1 MAIDDDEIED
11 SRVQDQ
17 MLSVGGKRAASERK
31 KILKIFSRK
40 AVQAK
45 KAKDARAY
53 GELLR
58 RLKIPEDSEEW
69 KNAWTYFYSD

>member
-1 MAIDDDEIED
+1 MVVDDDEIED

-17 MLSVGGKRAASERK
+17 ALTVGAKREASERK

-40 AVQAK
+40 ALQAK
-45 KAKDARAY
+45 RAKDARAY

-69 KNAWTYFYSD
+69 KNAWKYFYSG

>member
-17 MLSVGGKRAASERK
+17 TLSVGGKREASERK

-40 AVQAK
+40 ALQAK

-53 GELLR
+53 GEMLP

-69 KNAWTYFYSD
+69 KNAWTYFYSG